1 MLSATG
7 CTANEAFFFDM
18 PEGVTNLT
26 DRIRHLWE
34 GAWIA
39 AWAVGVLTWA
49 LIIYAIIV
57 YRRRRGAPT
66 PVQTRYNLPIEIMY
80 TVAPLIMILGLFFFS
95 TRDQLAIQ
103 ELSPEPDNTVNVV
116 AFRWSWGFNYL
127 DEQVY
132 DVGTPGQRP
141 TLWLPVD
148 ESVRF
153 ELTSPDVNHSFWVP
167 QFLYKMDVI
176 PGRVNRFE
184 VTPTKEGTYAGKC
197 AELCGVDHS
206 RMLFDVRVVSR
217 AQYAAHMAELRA
229 KGQTGV
235 FGSDRELENADN
247 VEKTQNQNG
256 GRG

>member
-1 MLSATG
+1 VGSTRSSRRRIVLGVGGAAAVMLSATG

-127 DEQVY
+127 DEKVY

-176 PGRVNRFE
+176 PGRVNRF
-184 VTPTKEGTYAGKC
+184 
-197 AELCGVDHS
+197 
-206 RMLFDVRVVSR
+206 
-217 AQYAAHMAELRA
+217 
-229 KGQTGV
+229 
-235 FGSDRELENADN
+235 
-247 VEKTQNQNG
+247 
-256 GRG
+256 